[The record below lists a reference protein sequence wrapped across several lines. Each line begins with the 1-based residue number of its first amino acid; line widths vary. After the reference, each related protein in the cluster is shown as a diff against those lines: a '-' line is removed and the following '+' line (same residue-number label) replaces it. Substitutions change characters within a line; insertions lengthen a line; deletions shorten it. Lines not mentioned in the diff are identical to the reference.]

1 MKRRLIILLGFV
13 LASISAPFFAF
24 ALTVSP
30 ARLEISGDP
39 GQTITGE
46 IALFDESAGES
57 SQKNYYVSFEN
68 FEPRGDSG
76 APYFIGAKDGLATW
90 LRSTDSVLV
99 SSSEEVKVPFSIA
112 IPSSAKPGGYF
123 AAVFFGTQPPTG
135 SGGQVSVGGKVGVLI
150 LLRVNG
156 EIEEGGGLVSFTTKN
171 NLRVVSTPPIV
182 VEYRLSNTGGD
193 RVVPRGTVSLLNTFR
208 FKTEEVNANK
218 NEGSVLPGSARRYEV
233 YLGDERQLDDTGNP
247 VKLGF
252 FESVKVQLKD
262 FKFGWY
268 TAKLD
273 ITWGESAQNAKDSY
287 HFFVIPWQA
296 LSILLLGFF
305 LFGKGFKMILKRYN
319 AWVLSQAGIYNQ
331 QNSSQKTI
339 EKQEKKQTVS
349 STISSHSIKDISK
362 PTTQKPLQKPKRRI

>member
-90 LRSTDSVLV
+90 LRSADSVLV
-99 SSSEEVKVPFSIA
+99 SSSEEVKVPFSIT

-123 AAVFFGTQPPTG
+123 AAIFFGTQPPTG
-135 SGGQVSVGGKVGVLI
+135 SDGQVSVGGKVGVLI

-171 NLRVVSTPPIV
+171 NLRVVSTPPII

-247 VKLGF
+247 AKLGF

-349 STISSHSIKDISK
+349 STIPSHSIKDISK
-362 PTTQKPLQKPKRRI
+362 STTQKPLQKPKRRI

>member
-99 SSSEEVKVPFSIA
+99 SSSEEVKVPFSIV

-171 NLRVVSTPPIV
+171 NLRVVSTPPII

-273 ITWGESAQNAKDSY
+273 ITWGESAQNAKESY

-331 QNSSQKTI
+331 QNSSQKKI